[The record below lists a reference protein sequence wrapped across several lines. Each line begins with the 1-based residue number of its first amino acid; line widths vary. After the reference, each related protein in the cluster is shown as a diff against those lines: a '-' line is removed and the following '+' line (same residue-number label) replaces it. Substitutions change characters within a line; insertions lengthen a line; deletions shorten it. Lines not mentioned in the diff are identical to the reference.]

1 MRAHTRLVS
10 FILMHKWPCELK
22 LLLQP
27 IWVSSLVYHIFEA
40 ITISFLCVMLTNS
53 HISPGVY
60 DYTGDLFGES
70 EATRRYQDTVGV
82 TEISY
87 RRGEYF
93 TYLGLLLLW
102 KEAYNQSASLCEQ
115 GKHLGGGVIRR
126 WSIQQVF
133 KMLYP
138 PVELLIWARQF
149 FPKLFSWILCHGP
162 YSSYLVSQLPAYL
175 PSALSG
181 TQRSTTS
188 SSIPLHPIA
197 RSICGQLV

>member
-115 GKHLGGGVIRR
+115 GKHLGGGSYGGGRFNR
-126 WSIQQVF
+126 FSKCSTHLLSCWSGPDSFFPNFSREYFATAHIV
-133 KMLYP
+133 LTWYHSYP
-138 PVELLIWARQF
+138 PTCLVPFLAHSAQQRLPPFLFTQLLD
-149 FPKLFSWILCHGP
+149 LFAAS
-162 YSSYLVSQLPAYL
+162 
-175 PSALSG
+175 
-181 TQRSTTS
+181 
-188 SSIPLHPIA
+188 
-197 RSICGQLV
+197 